1 MIWFYLL
8 LILAMLSALVFAHEF
23 VAQRL
28 NENTLNKQQL
38 LAAQDYSLDWQFKR
52 PDDVISL
59 FGSQWGTNSH
69 GFGFKSKQA
78 EISLNL
84 RGQSVIKPIHQALE
98 VTIFGEDE
106 DIKSL
111 EVSIELADLKSG
123 NYYHS
128 PSVHMSSGLNL
139 IKMSELDWQVAQQN
153 DQDLNQTSWNKMD
166 RLSTLVLRFSNPF
179 EQQILLKQVR
189 IPQSRAVQV
198 DSKTVQLPCDLKIHS
213 SFERNVSSLCV
224 SSNYMSYLHHELAQ
238 SAQLKQLSFVPI
250 SGYSPWLW
258 LLLSLLSSVTL
269 CWLSKK
275 SGKNHY
281 LLLGVA
287 FIYLIVAIMHW
298 QGLVHWQPY
307 LRWPLLFL
315 ALAMLWVYRGVFTVN
330 LMTALPVWILTG
342 GVSIILWWMGGFSIE
357 FIQLLPM
364 YLLWACIQ
372 QIVIGPIATDF
383 IQQQLKLNHHAVVF
397 MVAFC
402 FALLHSPN
410 HTLML
415 LTFLGGLLW
424 SYSWL
429 KYKNIYVN
437 VISHSLLAL
446 LLYQA
451 IPSEWLGSA
460 RIGVFF

>member
-1 MIWFYLL
+1 M
-8 LILAMLSALVFAHEF
+8 VFAHEF

-28 NENTLNKQQL
+28 NENTLNKHQL
-38 LAAQDYSLDWQFKR
+38 LAAQAYTLDWQFKH
-52 PDDVISL
+52 PDDVISM
-59 FGSQWGTNSH
+59 FETQWSTNSH
-69 GFGFKSKQA
+69 GFGFKRKQA

-84 RGQSVIKPIHQALE
+84 RGQSLIKSIHQTLE
-98 VTIFGEDE
+98 VIIINEDE
-106 DIKSL
+106 EVKNL
-111 EVSIELADLKSG
+111 EASIELADLKSG

-128 PSVHMSSGLNL
+128 PSIHMSSGLNL

-153 DQDLNQTSWNKMD
+153 QQGLSRTSWHKMD

-179 EQQILLKQVR
+179 EQQVFLKQVS
-189 IPQSRAVQV
+189 IPQSRAVQM
-198 DSKTVQLPCDLKIHS
+198 DSKTVQLPCDLNIHS
-213 SFERNVSSLCV
+213 SIERKVSSLCV
-224 SSNYMSYLHHELAQ
+224 SSNYMSYLHRELAQ
-238 SAQLKQLSFVPI
+238 SAQIKQLSFVPI

-275 SGKNHY
+275 SGMNNY
-281 LLLGVA
+281 LLLGVV
-287 FIYLIVAIMHW
+287 FIYLIVTIMHW
-298 QGLVHWQPY
+298 QGLVDWQQY
-307 LRWPLLFL
+307 LRWPLLVL
-315 ALAMLWVYRGVFTVN
+315 ALAVLWVYRVVFTVN
-330 LMTALPVWILTG
+330 LMTALPVWLLTG
-342 GVSIILWWMGGFSIE
+342 GLSIILWWMGGFSVE

-364 YLLWACIQ
+364 YLVWACVQ

-383 IQQQLKLNHHAVVF
+383 FQQQLKLNDHAVVF
-397 MVAFC
+397 MVALC

-410 HTLML
+410 HSLML

-424 SYSWL
+424 SYSWQ
-429 KYKNIYVN
+429 KYRNIYVN

-451 IPSEWLGSA
+451 MPSEWLGSA